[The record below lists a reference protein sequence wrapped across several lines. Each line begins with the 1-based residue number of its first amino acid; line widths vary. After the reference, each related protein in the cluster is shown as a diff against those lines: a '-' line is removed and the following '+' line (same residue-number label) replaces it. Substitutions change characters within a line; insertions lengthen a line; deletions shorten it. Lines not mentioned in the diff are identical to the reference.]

1 MGGGGVNDPTRE
13 AEIRTYLARRRL
25 GIRAIPGLRPQDQ
38 EEAGV
43 LVDLVRGGEVPPE
56 KLRSWIEEA
65 KRTNR
70 VRRRT

>member
-1 MGGGGVNDPTRE
+1 MTEDRA
-13 AEIRTYLARRRL
+13 AEIKTYLERRSL
-25 GIRAIPGLRPQDQ
+25 GVRAIPGLRPQDQ

-43 LVDLVRGGEVPPE
+43 LVDLVRRGEVPPE
-56 KLRSWIEEA
+56 KLRCWIEEA

>member
-1 MGGGGVNDPTRE
+1 MMTEDRE

-25 GIRAIPGLRPQDQ
+25 GIRAVPGLRPQDQ
-38 EEAGV
+38 EGAGV
-43 LVDLVRGGEVPPE
+43 LVDLVRRGEVPPE
-56 KLRSWIEEA
+56 KLRRWIEEA

>member
-1 MGGGGVNDPTRE
+1 MMTEDRE
-13 AEIRTYLARRRL
+13 AEIRAYIARRSL

-56 KLRSWIEEA
+56 KLRCWIEEA

>member
-1 MGGGGVNDPTRE
+1 MTEDRV
-13 AEIRTYLARRRL
+13 AEIKTYLERRSL
-25 GIRAIPGLRPQDQ
+25 GVRAIPGLRPQDQ

-43 LVDLVRGGEVPPE
+43 LVGLVRRGEVPPE
-56 KLRSWIEEA
+56 KLRCWIEEA

>member
-1 MGGGGVNDPTRE
+1 MTEERV
-13 AEIRTYLARRRL
+13 AEIKTYLERRSL
-25 GIRAIPGLRPQDQ
+25 GVRAIPGLRPQDQ

-43 LVDLVRGGEVPPE
+43 LVTLVRSGEIPPE
-56 KLRSWIEEA
+56 KLRSWIEYA

>member
-1 MGGGGVNDPTRE
+1 MTEERV
-13 AEIRTYLARRRL
+13 AEIKVYLERRSL
-25 GIRAIPGLRPQDQ
+25 GIRAVPGLRPQDQ

-43 LVDLVRGGEVPPE
+43 LVDLVRGGEVPPG
-56 KLRSWIEEA
+56 KLRHWIEEA

>member
-1 MGGGGVNDPTRE
+1 MTEDRA
-13 AEIRTYLARRRL
+13 AEIKTYMERRRL

-70 VRRRT
+70 VRRRA

>member
-1 MGGGGVNDPTRE
+1 MMTEDRE
-13 AEIRTYLARRRL
+13 AEIRAYLARRRL

-56 KLRSWIEEA
+56 YLRRWIEEA